1 MTSDRGGPIGVGHAS
16 TGRPSAK
23 GAPMDQ
29 TNRRFFLGALAAGSG
44 LAGSSLVSRS
54 VAAGP
59 TSAAEDGHAAGADV
73 APASSFLRT
82 IPRKPGAAAAFTA
95 SLDAGPI
102 KATSGGWARDVTTR
116 QLPIATGI
124 AGAHLFLNP
133 GGVREMHWHASS
145 EWGYIVAGHCQ
156 ATVIDAAGEMEVVN
170 FAPGETWY
178 FPAGHAHAIQT
189 LGADPCHAILA
200 FDDGLYGEHGTF
212 GLTDWMSRFDSATLG
227 HALGVPNATLAAM
240 PAGETY
246 IMQGPVAPREG
257 PAARAAKPLAPAR
270 SHRFAIAETRAVA
283 EAGGS
288 ALRVAP
294 ARAFPVSAGMTGL
307 LMTLASGAIHMPHW
321 HPAANEWHYVVR
333 GRTRVTLFGQD
344 KRMAVAELGPG
355 DCAYLPRSCG
365 HSVENIGPETAEIV
379 GVHDS
384 ATYTETSLSTWLA
397 QVPRHLLAANLGL
410 SEPEVAG
417 FPTAA
422 QTFGRSA

>member
-1 MTSDRGGPIGVGHAS
+1 
-16 TGRPSAK
+16 
-23 GAPMDQ
+23 MDQ
-29 TNRRFFLGALAAGSG
+29 TNRRFFLGVLAAGSG
-44 LAGSSLVSRS
+44 LAASPAFALD
-54 VAAGP
+54 
-59 TSAAEDGHAAGADV
+59 DGHAAGADV
-73 APASSFLRT
+73 APASTFLRT
-82 IPRKPGAAAAFTA
+82 IPRKPGAAPAFTA
-95 SLDAGPI
+95 SLDTGPI

-156 ATVIDAAGEMEVVN
+156 ATVIDGAGEMEIVN
-170 FAPGETWY
+170 LAPGDTWY

-212 GLTDWMSRFDSATLG
+212 GLTDWMSRFDPATLG
-227 HALGVPNATLAAM
+227 HALGVPDATLAAM

-246 IMQGPVAPREG
+246 IMQGPIVSRDG
-257 PAARAAKPLAPAR
+257 PAALAARPLPPAR
-270 SHRFAIAETRAVA
+270 SHRFAIAEAAAMA

-294 ARAFPVSAGMTGL
+294 ASAFPVSSGMTGL
-307 LMTLASGAIHMPHW
+307 HLALAPGAIHAPHW

-333 GRTRVTLFGQD
+333 GRTRVTLFSQD
-344 KRMAVAELGPG
+344 KRLAVAELGPG
-355 DCAYLPRSCG
+355 DCAYLPRACG
-365 HSVENIGPETAEIV
+365 HSVESIGAETAEIV

-384 ATYTETSLSTWLA
+384 GTYTETSLSAWLA
-397 QVPRHLLAANLGL
+397 QAPRHLLAANLGL
-410 SEPEVAG
+410 SEPEVAA
-417 FPTAA
+417 FPAAA
-422 QTFGRSA
+422 QTFSRPA